1 MVANIESFN
10 ITISFIGEIKIPS
23 DEFYP
28 VLKRESP
35 MYPEVV
41 FQVAEERFDG
51 IGIFGD
57 IRTDNEFEH
66 IGDCPF
72 QMDVCLPDFVVGIGY
87 LSGLLVDG
95 FLPDELP
102 VLLMPFVKLPEPE
115 YPVIVCPDAVY
126 LPDKPPEQDACRG
139 PRMLR
144 QPGQALPLYMH
155 ETPLPE
161 GMRVRIFDCPDY
173 VLAAVSRET

>member
-1 MVANIESFN
+1 
-10 ITISFIGEIKIPS
+10 
-23 DEFYP
+23 
-28 VLKRESP
+28 

-57 IRTDNEFEH
+57 IRPDNEFEH

-72 QMDVCLPDFVVGIGY
+72 QMDVCLPDFVVGIGH

-155 ETPLPE
+155 ETPLSE

>member
-1 MVANIESFN
+1 MANIESFN
-10 ITISFIGEIKIPS
+10 IMISFIGKIKIPS

-28 VLKRESP
+28 VFEGQSP

-51 IGIFGD
+51 ICILRD
-57 IRTDNEFEH
+57 IRTANELEH
-66 IGDCPF
+66 IGDSPF
-72 QMDVCLPDFVVGIGY
+72 QMDVCLPYFVVGIGH
-87 LSGLLVDG
+87 LSCLHVDR

-102 VLLMPFVKLPEPE
+102 VFLMPFVQFPEPE
-115 YPVIVCPDAVY
+115 YPVVVCPDAAY
-126 LPDKPPEQDACRG
+126 LPDKPPEHDACRC

-144 QPGQALPLYMH
+144 QPAQALPLDMH
-155 ETPLPE
+155 ETPLSE
-161 GMRVRIFDCPDY
+161 GMRVCIFDSPDY